1 MTKIHVWLNKF
12 AWYRRFLEMLKNV
25 SLPLFEQVPIYYVL
39 RFLVRE
45 LEKTDINLRA
55 SAVSF
60 NFFLA
65 LFPATI
71 FVFTLVAYIPV
82 KGFESSLL
90 DFLAIW
96 LPEMAY
102 DTVRATILDIV
113 NNQRSALLSFG
124 VLAALYFST
133 NGVSSLMETFNK
145 TYEIFDSRS
154 FFKQKLIAI
163 GLTIGVTL
171 LLLFALILL
180 GFAPFLEELIQSYF
194 KVDQRIIVWIFLVL
208 NWIIVLTLLL
218 FAFSILYYFGPATND
233 TWRFIS
239 PGSIL
244 TTVLFLVT
252 SFGFSYYINNF
263 SSYNKLYGAIGVL
276 PMMMLWMYL
285 NSTLIILGFE
295 LNTSVYLNRKRLYKP
310 DNV

>member
-1 MTKIHVWLNKF
+1 MTKIHLWLSKF
-12 AWYRRFLEMLKNV
+12 GWYQRFIELLKNV
-25 SLPLFEQVPIYYVL
+25 SLPMFEQVPIYYVL
-39 RFLVRE
+39 RFLARE
-45 LEKTDINLRA
+45 LEKSDINLRA

-71 FVFTLVAYIPV
+71 FVFTLVAYVPV
-82 KGFESSLL
+82 KGFESQLL
-90 DFLAIW
+90 DFLSIW

-102 DTVRATILDIV
+102 DVVRSTILDIV

-154 FFKQKLIAI
+154 FFKQKLVAI

-171 LLLFALILL
+171 LILVSLLLL
-180 GFAPFLEELIQSYF
+180 GVGPFLEDIVQSFFLEDQPTVVAVF
-194 KVDQRIIVWIFLVL
+194 KVL
-208 NWIIVLTLLL
+208 NWVILVTLLL
-218 FAFSILYYFGPATND
+218 LAFSILYYFGPATND

-244 TTVLFLVT
+244 TTILFLVT
-252 SFGFSYYINNF
+252 SFGFSFYINNF
-263 SSYNKLYGAIGVL
+263 SAYNKLYGAIGVL